1 MDPLSALVSVY
12 FDSIAAPI
20 QHNMT
25 DLFGT
30 EIQAQVV
37 EYQGITLDYQYQLWR
52 IRNTSVCLG
61 QKTNIGKFSQCTEV
75 AKSFFTE
82 TCLTLQNN
90 PQQHWRYTKLKNM
103 YCQAASS
110 YQPVIAKIS
119 RPSAR
124 ESELMDAKQ
133 KCSLLTL
140 DAMSGSAK
148 ALEAK
153 NKACADYQKML
164 SN

>member
-1 MDPLSALVSVY
+1 MDPFSALFSVY
-12 FDSIAAPI
+12 FDSLATPI
-20 QHNMT
+20 HHKMT
-25 DLFGT
+25 DMLGT

-37 EYQGITLDYQYQLWR
+37 EYREVSLDYQYQLWR
-52 IRNTSVCLG
+52 IRNESVCSG
-61 QKTNIGKFSQCTEV
+61 QKSNIGQFSRCTEI

-119 RPSAR
+119 RPPAR

>member
-1 MDPLSALVSVY
+1 MDPLSALVSIY
-12 FDSIAAPI
+12 FDSIATPI
-20 QHNMT
+20 HHQMT
-25 DLFGT
+25 DMLGT

-37 EYQGITLDYQYQLWR
+37 EYQGVTLDYQYQLWR
-52 IRNTSVCLG
+52 IRNTSVCSG
-61 QKTNIGKFSQCTEV
+61 QKSSIGRFSQCTEV

-82 TCLTLQNN
+82 TCITLQNK
-90 PQQHWRYTKLKNM
+90 PQQHWRYSKLKNM

-140 DAMSGSAK
+140 DAMSGSDK

-153 NKACADYQKML
+153 NKACAEYQKML
-164 SN
+164 TN